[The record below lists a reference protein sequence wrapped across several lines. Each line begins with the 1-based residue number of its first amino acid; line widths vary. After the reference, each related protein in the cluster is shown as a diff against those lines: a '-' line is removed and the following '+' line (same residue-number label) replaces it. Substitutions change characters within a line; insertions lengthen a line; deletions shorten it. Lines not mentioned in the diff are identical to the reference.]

1 MTISISSAVATP
13 PQSDNYERPAP
24 PPPRPVHHA
33 IHADVATISTAAHQV
48 VRSTGVDYEGDS
60 HQVNDQGAVVS

>member
-1 MTISISSAVATP
+1 MTLSISSVTATAP
-13 PQSDNYERPAP
+13 ETENFERPAP
-24 PPPRPVHHA
+24 TPPRPVHHP
-33 IHADVATISTAAHQV
+33 IHADIATISTAAHQV

>member
-1 MTISISSAVATP
+1 MTLSISSVTATAP
-13 PQSDNYERPAP
+13 ETENYERTP
-24 PPPRPVHHA
+24 PTPPKPVHHPM
-33 IHADVATISTAAHQV
+33 HADVATISTAAHQV